1 MFHKHFYLCILHL
14 HMKHFILNSRCI
26 ILCKI
31 LIYEFKNIF
40 SHLFY
45 QLLTDAPFLSNS
57 LLIVKPNPLATPVMI
72 TLLSLICIF
81 FYITSFFLKK
91 VEILMI
97 NKYNK
102 YFDTF
107 NFCIHYFYLYTSMTL
122 SLF

>member
-1 MFHKHFYLCILHL
+1 
-14 HMKHFILNSRCI
+14 MKHFILNSRCT
-26 ILCKI
+26 ILCK

-81 FYITSFFLKK
+81 FYITFFFLKK
-91 VEILMI
+91 VEILII
-97 NKYNK
+97 NKHK
-102 YFDTF
+102 KSFDTF
-107 NFCIHYFYLYTSMTL
+107 NFCIHFFYLLYTSMTL
-122 SLF
+122 SLFLKDTILYFINYTL